1 MPDEY
6 LIGTGIY
13 DVTGPAAELGMMGMA
28 SIEQKTEGIHSRLF
42 ARAFIVC
49 DQNSD
54 KRVVIV
60 SADIWSCTLAVKM
73 EVVNRLKNIY
83 GNGLY
88 TIDNVLLSGT
98 HTHSGPGGYSHY
110 ALYNL
115 SILGFDK
122 QNFECIVNGMV
133 QAIKRAHENLA
144 PGKIFVNTGDVQ
156 DCGFNRSETAFK
168 SNVEWQKDNKIS
180 NTDKEMLLIKFI
192 KNDGKEVGCLN
203 WFAIHPTNRGNKN
216 KLITGDNKG
225 YASYLFEKEKKT
237 NIHDKETFIAAFANS
252 NCGDVSGNVKYGIP
266 DLIHDFDRMKEFGEK
281 QYRKAYELYSSAT
294 KQIKGSVDYRHTH
307 VDFSKIQ
314 IEGTN
319 NRTYPAA
326 LGASMFAGSTEDSK
340 SEFGIV
346 EGIKATISGNYPAG
360 QKNIILEA
368 INLLSGLL
376 TGFKVP
382 GILEDEM
389 KQGHHPK
396 PIVLAQGLAEPYP
409 LSPQILPLQII
420 RIGNLVLLGVPFELT
435 TMAGRR
441 LRNSILDI
449 LSTEGIENIALATY
463 SNGYAGYVTTKEEY
477 DVQHYEGASTH
488 FGPYTLEALQQE
500 LGKLASAIKEGKT
513 VPGGQTPKDLSSE
526 QTTLQT
532 SIVADTQPLPW
543 IPFGGVQTDVDSS
556 YKVGATARVI
566 FWGAHPKNNL
576 RTQGTFL
583 EVQRKDGSE
592 WKTIFTDHDTCTT
605 FQWKRDFIANS
616 KIIITWNIPA
626 DTKFGE
632 YRICHYGDAKDISG
646 NVKAYSGV
654 SGTFK
659 VGEAISVNEI
669 NFKNSFGKQVELW
682 FYHPNDWL
690 RWSAYERKILQ
701 KDESFV
707 WKTPIGWGKV
717 QVRFTGPGKWKT
729 ISGGESIIIKV
740 NGDIENSDS

>member
-1 MPDEY
+1 MPNDY

-42 ARAFIVC
+42 ARAFIVH
-49 DQNSD
+49 DQSSS
-54 KRVVIV
+54 KRVVIL
-60 SADIWSCTLAVKM
+60 SADIWSCTQAVKM
-73 EVVNRLKNIY
+73 EVIKRLKSLY
-83 GNGLY
+83 GNDLY
-88 TIDNVLLSGT
+88 TLDNVLLSGT

-122 QNFECIVNGMV
+122 QNFGCIVDGMV

-144 PGKIFVNTGDVQ
+144 PGKIFINSGNVE
-156 DCGFNRSETAFK
+156 DCGRNRSPIAYENNPQAEK
-168 SNVEWQKDNKIS
+168 AKYNG
-180 NTDKEMLLIKFI
+180 NTDTEMLLIKFV
-192 KNDGKEVGCLN
+192 KNGGKEIGCLN
-203 WFAIHPTNRGNKN
+203 WYAIHPTNRGNKN

-225 YASYLFEKEKKT
+225 YASYLFEKEKGT
-237 NIHDKETFIAAFANS
+237 NIQSKETFIAAFANS
-252 NCGDVSGNVKYGIP
+252 NCGDVSGNVKYGVP
-266 DLIHDFDRMKEFGEK
+266 DLVHDFLHMQENGEK
-281 QYRKAYELYSSAT
+281 QFNKAREIYNSAN
-294 KQIKGSVDYRHTH
+294 KQITGIVDYRHTH
-307 VDFSKIQ
+307 VDFSKVQ
-314 IEGTN
+314 IAGTN

-340 SEFGIV
+340 SDFGII
-346 EGIKATISGNYPAG
+346 EGIKATISGDLPPG
-360 QKNIILEA
+360 QRNIVLEA

-389 KQGHHPK
+389 KEGHKPK

-420 RIGNLVLLGVPFELT
+420 RIGNLILLGIPVELT
-435 TMAGRR
+435 TMSGRR
-441 LRNSILDI
+441 LREAILNI
-449 LSTEGIENIALATY
+449 LKSSGISYLALATY
-463 SNGYAGYVTTKEEY
+463 ANAYAGYVTTKEEY

-488 FGPYTLEALQQE
+488 FGPYTLMAFQQE
-500 LGKLASAIKEGKT
+500 FSRLANALKEGKK
-513 VPGGQTPKDLSSE
+513 VPSGPTPKDLSSE

-532 SIVADTQPLPW
+532 DVVSDTQPLSW

-556 YKVGATARVI
+556 YKVGATVRVI

-583 EVQRKDGSE
+583 EVQKKEGSN

-605 FQWKRDFIANS
+605 YQWKRDFVANS
-616 KIIITWNIPA
+616 KITITWNIPP
-626 DTKFGE
+626 DTKPGE

-646 NVKAYSGV
+646 KIKAYSGV
-654 SGTFK
+654 SNTFK
-659 VGEAISVNEI
+659 VGEAILVNEI
-669 NFKNSFGKQVELW
+669 IFKNSYGRQVELW
-682 FYHPNDWL
+682 FYHPQDWL
-690 RWSAYERKILQ
+690 KWSAYAKYVLK
-701 KDESFV
+701 KDEKYS
-707 WKTPIGWGKV
+707 WKVPSGWGKV

-729 ISGGESIIIKV
+729 ISAGENINITA
-740 NGDIENSDS
+740 NGDIENLTL

>member
-1 MPDEY
+1 MPNDY

-28 SIEQKTEGIHSRLF
+28 SIEQKTEGIQSRLF

-49 DQNSD
+49 DSTSD
-54 KRVVIV
+54 KRVVIL
-60 SADIWSCTLAVKM
+60 SADIWSCTQAVKM
-73 EVVNRLKNIY
+73 EVVKRLKSIY
-83 GNGLY
+83 GNDQY

-110 ALYNL
+110 GLFNL

-144 PGKIFVNTGDVQ
+144 PGKIFINSGNVE
-156 DCGFNRSETAFK
+156 DCGYNRSPVAY
-168 SNVEWQKDNKIS
+168 DNNPQSEKAKYS
-180 NTDKEMLLIKFI
+180 GNTDKEMLLIKFV
-192 KNDGKEVGCLN
+192 KNDGKEIGCIN

-225 YASYLFEKEKKT
+225 YASYLFEKEKGT
-237 NIHDKETFIAAFANS
+237 NIHEKETFIAAFANS
-252 NCGDVSGNVKYGIP
+252 NCGDISGNVKYGIP
-266 DLIHDFDRMKEFGEK
+266 DLTHDFVHMQEYGEK
-281 QYRKAYELYSSAT
+281 QYRKAKELYSSAT
-294 KQIKGSVDYRHTH
+294 VQLSGSVDYRHTH
-307 VDFSKIQ
+307 VDISKVQ

-340 SEFGIV
+340 SEFGII
-346 EGIKATISGNYPAG
+346 EGIKATSSGDYPPD
-360 QKNIILEA
+360 KRNIILEA

-389 KQGHHPK
+389 KDGHKPK

-409 LSPQILPLQII
+409 LSPEVLPLQII
-420 RIGNLVLLGVPFELT
+420 RIGNLVLLGIPVEFT

-441 LRNSILDI
+441 LRETTLNL
-449 LSTEGIENIALATY
+449 LSGTGINYLALATY
-463 SNGYAGYVTTKEEY
+463 ANAYAGYVTTKEEY

-488 FGPYTLEALQQE
+488 FGPYTLMAFQQE
-500 LGKLASAIKEGKT
+500 FGKIATAIKEGKP
-513 VPGGQTPKDLSSE
+513 VPAGPTPRDLSSH

-532 SIVADTQPLPW
+532 GIVTADTQPWPW
-543 IPFGGVQTDVDSS
+543 IQFGSTQTDVDTF
-556 YKVGATARVI
+556 YKAGTTAKVI

-583 EVQRKDGSE
+583 EVQRKEGNK
-592 WKTIFTDHDTCTT
+592 WVTIFTDNDPCTIYK
-605 FQWKRDFIANS
+605 WSRDFIANS
-616 KIIITWNIPA
+616 KIAITWDIPA
-626 DTKFGE
+626 DTKPGE
-632 YRICHYGDAKDISG
+632 YRIVHYGDSRDSSGKINSYQGIS
-646 NVKAYSGV
+646 N
-654 SGTFK
+654 TFK
-659 VGEAISVNEI
+659 VGEVINLNEI
-669 NFKNSFGKQVELW
+669 IFKNSYGKQVELW

-690 RWSAYERKILQ
+690 KWAAHAKYDLK
-701 KDESFV
+701 KDEKYS
-707 WKTPIGWGKV
+707 WKIPSGWGKV
-717 QVRFTGPGKWKT
+717 QVRFSGPGKWKT
-729 ISGGESIIIKV
+729 IFGGESV
-740 NGDIENSDS
+740 NITANGNIENLV